1 MLKEMEKLNK
11 TILKNQPEFCKGAFL
26 AATLADDLGSD
37 SRYRLS
43 DRILLKLNLI
53 TKRQMKKKPAHVIA
67 FDLKKEICVL
77 EQLLGE
83 ASR

>member
-1 MLKEMEKLNK
+1 MLEEMKKLNK
-11 TILKNQPEFCKGAFL
+11 TLLKDKPEFCKGVFL

-53 TKRQMKKKPAHVIA
+53 TKRQMRKKPVQVLA

>member
-1 MLKEMEKLNK
+1 MEKLNK

-26 AATLADDLGSD
+26 AATLADDLGGD

-53 TKRQMKKKPAHVIA
+53 TKRQMKKKSVH
-67 FDLKKEICVL
+67 DLKKEICFL
-77 EQLLGE
+77 EQFLSE

>member
-1 MLKEMEKLNK
+1 MLEEMKKLNK
-11 TILKNQPEFCKGAFL
+11 TLLKDKPEFCKGVFL

-53 TKRQMKKKPAHVIA
+53 TKRQMRKKPVQVLA
-67 FDLKKEICVL
+67 FD
-77 EQLLGE
+77 
-83 ASR
+83 